1 MSYRIKSLYLIDD
14 DVATNYFNLIMIES
28 AKITGETFVH
38 DNGIAALD
46 MLRDKIEHKKPLPE
60 LIFLDINMPVMTGW
74 MFLEELNALGPKV
87 ASKIKVVMLSAS
99 DNPSD
104 ISRSEQFPFVKAY
117 LSKPLSVDKIN
128 SLFLKKL
135 I

>member
-1 MSYRIKSLYLIDD
+1 MAYRIKSLYLVDD

-38 DNGIAALD
+38 DNGVAALD
-46 MLRDKIEHKKPLPE
+46 MLRDRIERKKPLPE

-74 MFLEELNALGPKV
+74 MFLEEIKALGPNV
-87 ASKIKVVMLSAS
+87 SSKIKIVMLSAS

-104 ISRSEQFPFVKAY
+104 ISRSEKYPFVKAY

-128 SLFLKKL
+128 SLFQKKL